1 MKRIVFAFWFFLVWS
16 SEVQG
21 QAPFYQ
27 GKTVR
32 MVVGFSPGGSNDL
45 WTRLI
50 AQHMGKY
57 VPGNPEIVVQNIAG
71 GGSMVAAN
79 QVYSVSKPDGLT
91 LGNIAPALYLEQ
103 LAGRKEVQF
112 DWAKFTWI
120 GSPERTEEVLFIRSD
135 SPYKTID
142 DLRKIPEPARC
153 GATGIGSVDHY
164 FPKLLEDI
172 LGVKFNIVVGY
183 PGAAEVH
190 LAIEKGEMQCH
201 VGSVSSFLDREPGR
215 TWAKSGFVRVLVQGG
230 KKRDPRLPDA
240 PTIYELMDRYKSP
253 RAVRG
258 LANVLLSPGVLGRPM
273 VAAPGIPAERIK
285 ILRAAY
291 ATTLNDSALLAD
303 LKKRGWQ
310 ASPVSGE
317 ELESVAKEVMAQPSE
332 VVEKMK
338 QLLELTK

>member
-1 MKRIVFAFWFFLVWS
+1 MKRILLSVLIVSFATSELHSQS
-16 SEVQG
+16 S
-21 QAPFYQ
+21 FYE
-27 GKTVR
+27 GKTIR
-32 MVVGFSPGGSNDL
+32 MIVGFSPGGSNDL

-50 AQHMGKY
+50 AQHMSKY
-57 VPGNPEIVVQNIAG
+57 VPGNPEIVVQNVAG

-91 LGNIAPALYLEQ
+91 LANIAPALYLEQ

-112 DWAKFTWI
+112 DWAKFSWI
-120 GSPERTEEVLFIRSD
+120 GSPERTEEVLFIRAD
-135 SPYKTID
+135 SPYKSID
-142 DLRKIPEPARC
+142 DLRKIAEAPRC

-172 LGVKFNIVVGY
+172 LGVKFNIVTGY

-190 LAIEKGEMQCH
+190 LAIEKGEMQCR

-215 TWAKSGFVRVLVQGG
+215 TWAKNGFVRVLVQGG

-240 PTIYELMDRYKSP
+240 PTIYELMERNKSSQ
-253 RAVRG
+253 AVRG

-273 VAAPGIPAERIK
+273 VASPGIPAERVK
-285 ILRAAY
+285 VLRSAY
-291 ATTLNDSALLAD
+291 AKTLVDPAVAAD

-317 ELESVAKEVMAQPSE
+317 ELESVAKDVVAQPPE
-332 VVEKMK
+332 VVERMK
-338 QLLELTK
+338 QLLELK